1 MDFVGNGRSTLALL
15 RPFSDGPHPQMAA
28 RLSLC
33 VPAFPHQAELL
44 IAVHIEGVPKQEYA
58 ARLGITPSAVSHRLK
73 TAEKNFRKIF
83 PTSSSFDPSR
93 G

>member
-33 VPAFPHQAELL
+33 VPAFPHQAERT
-44 IAVHIEGVPKQEYA
+44 INEDQDSV
-58 ARLGITPSAVSHRLK
+58 
-73 TAEKNFRKIF
+73 
-83 PTSSSFDPSR
+83 
-93 G
+93 